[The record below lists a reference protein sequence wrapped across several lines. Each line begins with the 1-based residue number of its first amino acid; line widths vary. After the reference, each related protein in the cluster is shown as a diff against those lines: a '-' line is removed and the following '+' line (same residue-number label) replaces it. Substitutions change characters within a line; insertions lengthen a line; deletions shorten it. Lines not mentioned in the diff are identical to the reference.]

1 MIYLDHNATTP
12 LDERVLDAM
21 LPYLR
26 GFYGNPS
33 ALYRL
38 GRLARTAL
46 DNARLEVAQLVAVK
60 PSQVLFTSGAT
71 ESNHLA
77 LLGLAAGS
85 TPGIW
90 FHGSTE
96 HSSVM
101 APLRVLERQGWTLKA
116 LPLKPSGEHDARVSF
131 EDDQKRPLA
140 ATLML
145 ANHETGVIE
154 SIAPLARQVQDAG
167 GWLHVDAVQGA
178 GKIPLDFGAMGAHTL
193 ALSAHKLYGPK
204 GVGALIVAPEVTLT
218 PMMGGGGQESGFRP
232 GTEHVAGIVGFGQA
246 ARFARLELASRQAHV
261 LGLRLRLEAGLLAL
275 AAVTIFAKEALR
287 LPNTVQ
293 FSVQGFDGEALVML
307 LDQRGF
313 CVSSGSACQSGGGA
327 PSPVLLAMGVD
338 ETLAKGAIR
347 VSLGVSNTQEEVD
360 QLIEALKD
368 LTHLNE

>member
-38 GRLARTAL
+38 GRLSRTAL
-46 DNARLEVAQLVAVK
+46 DTARLEVAQLVGVN
-60 PSQVLFTSGAT
+60 PSQVLFTSGGT

-77 LLGLAAGS
+77 LLGLARGLS
-85 TPGIW
+85 PGVW
-90 FHGSTE
+90 FHGRTE
-96 HSSVM
+96 HPSVM
-101 APLRVLERQGWTLKA
+101 APLKELERQGWLLEA
-116 LPLKPSGEHDARVSF
+116 LPLKASGAHDPEVFLEAP
-131 EDDQKRPLA
+131 QKGPVA

-145 ANHETGVIE
+145 ANNETGVIE
-154 SIAPLARQVQDAG
+154 RVAPLAEQIRAAG

-178 GKIPLDFGAMGAHTL
+178 GKIPLDFGALGAHTL
-193 ALSAHKLYGPK
+193 SLSAHKLYGPK
-204 GVGALIVAPEVTLT
+204 GVGALIVAPEVPLT
-218 PMMGGGGQESGFRP
+218 PMMWGGGQESGFRP
-232 GTEHVAGIVGFGQA
+232 GTESVAGIVGFGQA
-246 ARFARLELASRQAHV
+246 ARLARLELTSRRDH
-261 LGLRLRLEAGLLAL
+261 LLDLRMRLEAGLLAL
-275 AAVTIFAKEALR
+275 DAVTIFAFEALR

-293 FSVQGFDGEALVML
+293 FSVKGFDGEALVML
-307 LDQRGF
+307 LDRRGF
-313 CVSSGSACQSGGGA
+313 AVSSGSACQSGGGA

-360 QLIEALKD
+360 RLIETLKD
-368 LTHLNE
+368 LRHLNQ